1 MSKMLTTQ
9 LTGIFN
15 RLDQQELDIQMAAQ
29 SLIQAMGGEGH
40 VYIKG
45 YGDLK
50 CFESYILTS
59 FEKLHSS
66 LALDDYPSFDVLDT
80 TDRVLLFGA
89 EYSVEMARDLE
100 QLIAD
105 DRDVVVITNKPKE
118 VELPDHLM
126 HFINLST
133 PRPIVYTEDY
143 DKVVQPHLMALNY
156 VYYEIYT
163 QMVEMMRDLDLE

>member
-80 TDRVLLFGA
+80 TVRVLLFGA
-89 EYSVEMARDLE
+89 EYSEEMARDLE

>member
-1 MSKMLTTQ
+1 MSKILTTQ
-9 LTGIFN
+9 LTGVFN

-29 SLIQAMGGEGH
+29 SLIQAIGGEGH

-50 CFESYILTS
+50 CFEPYILTS

-66 LALDDYPSFDVLDT
+66 LALEDCPSFDALDT

-89 EYSVEMARDLE
+89 EYSEEMAKDLE

-105 DRDVVVITNKPKE
+105 DRDVVVITNKPKD
-118 VELPDHLM
+118 VALPDHLM

-143 DKVVQPHLMALNY
+143 DKVVQPHLIALNY